1 MDVKSYENTSI
12 HNIIYKTWYGVK
24 FLPIILYIVDRYL
37 RKNGNTKYLALFK
50 KYEKYEKSFK
60 RIKNLIMIKS
70 NI

>member
-50 KYEKYEKSFK
+50 NM
-60 RIKNLIMIKS
+60 KNMRKVLRE
-70 NI
+70 